1 MQPDHELTAGWPESL
16 GEFFSAA
23 CARHGTHTAF
33 ACLGGR
39 LTFAD
44 LERRSAD
51 LAAWLRSDLGLHRGD
66 RVAVMLPNI
75 LQYPIVLHAILRAGL
90 VVVNVN
96 PLYTARE
103 LRHQLRDS
111 GAVAM
116 FVLANCAGNLETVI
130 GETPVRHVIVT
141 ELGDELPWLRRRLAN
156 FVVRHVKKLVP
167 AYQLSGHHR
176 WLAIFKASQGTGP
189 PPETV
194 GPDDLAFLQYTG
206 GTTGLSKGAMLTH
219 GNVLANLAQCASLQ
233 ERLLAEV
240 RPGEDVFVLPL
251 PIYHAAAL
259 IPGLMLFLY
268 SGGCQVLIPNPRDL
282 DGFVRELKRWRV
294 TGFVGINT
302 LFAALLQRQDF
313 RALDFS
319 RLRFSGTGG
328 APLHRVVAEEWLRV
342 TGSRIQVAYG
352 LTEASPVVS
361 GELTDTAGAW
371 SGNVGPPLTDT
382 EISLRDESGLP
393 VPEGEPGELWVRGP
407 QVMKGY
413 WERADATAEVLTP
426 DGYLRTGDMARLT
439 NDGSIEIVDRKKD
452 MILVSGFNVFPNEI
466 EDIATRHE
474 DVVEAACVGVPDDRT
489 GEAVVLYVVM
499 RNGATLDRDDLAA
512 YLRSQLTAYK
522 VPRRIEARAELPKT
536 NVGKILRRVL
546 RDDAV
551 AASQERG

>member
-1 MQPDHELTAGWPESL
+1 
-16 GEFFSAA
+16 
-23 CARHGTHTAF
+23 
-33 ACLGGR
+33 
-39 LTFAD
+39 
-44 LERRSAD
+44 
-51 LAAWLRSDLGLHRGD
+51 
-66 RVAVMLPNI
+66 
-75 LQYPIVLHAILRAGL
+75 
-90 VVVNVN
+90 
-96 PLYTARE
+96 
-103 LRHQLRDS
+103 
-111 GAVAM
+111 
-116 FVLANCAGNLETVI
+116 
-130 GETPVRHVIVT
+130 
-141 ELGDELPWLRRRLAN
+141 
-156 FVVRHVKKLVP
+156 
-167 AYQLSGHHR
+167 
-176 WLAIFKASQGTGP
+176 
-189 PPETV
+189 
-194 GPDDLAFLQYTG
+194 
-206 GTTGLSKGAMLTH
+206 
-219 GNVLANLAQCASLQ
+219 
-233 ERLLAEV
+233 
-240 RPGEDVFVLPL
+240 
-251 PIYHAAAL
+251 
-259 IPGLMLFLY
+259 
-268 SGGCQVLIPNPRDL
+268 
-282 DGFVRELKRWRV
+282 
-294 TGFVGINT
+294 
-302 LFAALLQRQDF
+302 
-313 RALDFS
+313 
-319 RLRFSGTGG
+319 
-328 APLHRVVAEEWLRV
+328 V